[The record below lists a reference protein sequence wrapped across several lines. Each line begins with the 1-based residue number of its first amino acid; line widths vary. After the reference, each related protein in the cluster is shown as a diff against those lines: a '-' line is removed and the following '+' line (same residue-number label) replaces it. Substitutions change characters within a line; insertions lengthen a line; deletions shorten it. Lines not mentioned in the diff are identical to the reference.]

1 MLAAWLLAAAVETDP
16 RAAARRSLLACLP
29 WLLLALGRM
38 GRGTL
43 VAVALPVPLL
53 LHATWLAAS
62 WRRWWSSRLPVIPVA
77 LAVAGGL
84 LASGYLLL
92 LQRLLLHRSVSG
104 AGRTLHEVLL
114 FSPTPGDLFTRVN
127 DASGRS
133 VYTGVVALLL
143 AAVAVVALARRPPA
157 GTRCMAWFFV
167 PLLVGSVIVS
177 LGPRLQAFPLFEVAF
192 RLVPSWNFIRQPAKT
207 QVLAALA
214 LAVLGAIGADALAR
228 RGGRAL
234 RVGVA
239 LGLGLL
245 VAVEYH
251 PWRPTGISVLPGGGP
266 EFETSRAASP
276 RALWV
281 PFWPGDSSYS
291 GLYLYATTL
300 TRIPMLYGYSTW
312 LDRSYL
318 ADLYRP
324 LESVNLGIIGE
335 AEAGVLRRYGVRQV
349 ILHRDA
355 FPLKVS
361 RSARRSPSRTCGRP
375 HLDPVDAPPPLG
387 APGVPRPTRRARC
400 PRAPP
405 LTSPLGVFWEA
416 ESSGATPAAS

>member
-1 MLAAWLLAAAVETDP
+1 
-16 RAAARRSLLACLP
+16 
-29 WLLLALGRM
+29 
-38 GRGTL
+38 
-43 VAVALPVPLL
+43 
-53 LHATWLAAS
+53 
-62 WRRWWSSRLPVIPVA
+62 
-77 LAVAGGL
+77 
-84 LASGYLLL
+84 
-92 LQRLLLHRSVSG
+92 
-104 AGRTLHEVLL
+104 
-114 FSPTPGDLFTRVN
+114 
-127 DASGRS
+127 
-133 VYTGVVALLL
+133 
-143 AAVAVVALARRPPA
+143 
-157 GTRCMAWFFV
+157 
-167 PLLVGSVIVS
+167 
-177 LGPRLQAFPLFEVAF
+177 
-192 RLVPSWNFIRQPAKT
+192 
-207 QVLAALA
+207 
-214 LAVLGAIGADALAR
+214 
-228 RGGRAL
+228 L

-300 TRIPMLYGYSTW
+300 TRIPMLNGYSAW

-318 ADLYRP
+318 TDLCRP

-361 RSARRSPSRTCGRP
+361 PLARRSPSRTGVP
-375 HLDPVDAPPPLG
+375 YLDPVETPSHHWALQVFRVRDAARCPWRRPHESSRRLLGGGVARARHRPRRRRCRRVERPGGFAWPGRTGPGSSCSDHTGAPARRLPRAVPAEGRGRRRG
-387 APGVPRPTRRARC
+387 APGDHAGWARHPRARHGPSPTARSWRSPC
-400 PRAPP
+400 RYAGGAPRVEYRA
-405 LTSPLGVFWEA
+405 G
-416 ESSGATPAAS
+416 